1 MRTAYEK
8 GYDVITLTDCTACS
22 SSAAQAAA
30 AGPDGTFGMFS
41 TQKTAEEFTAML
53 AAGNGDAEAK
63 VAATAA
69 IVEDEKNNKSK
80 PVFHYW
86 AKVAS
91 RGHYL
96 FYTLAF
102 HDRLDDVEH
111 KGDQPYPGAEGWDA
125 VLRSKVGSLPV
136 LVDGDVSLGQSRAIF
151 AYLCRKFGIGQDLSL
166 ADFAASEELV
176 DTAID
181 VHSKLSTAQYAPD
194 RTAAM
199 DALFADGGGVPKI
212 LAGFEDYVG
221 GTVTPGHCCFAA
233 A

>member
-1 MRTAYEK
+1 MRRPK
-8 GYDVITLTDCTACS
+8 MS
-22 SSAAQAAA
+22 S
-30 AGPDGTFGMFS
+30 
-41 TQKTAEEFTAML
+41 
-53 AAGNGDAEAK
+53 
-63 VAATAA
+63 
-69 IVEDEKNNKSK
+69 NNKSK

-136 LVDGDVSLGQSRAIF
+136 LVDGDVTLGQSRAIF

-181 VHSKLSTAQYAPD
+181 VHSMLSTAQYAPD

-212 LAGFEDYVG
+212 LAGFEDHVG

-233 A
+233 ALNLLTRLQADCLDKYPKIKAFNDTIQGKAGIKRVNELCPYPYFKRNSD